1 MGGLINF
8 PMILIYIANVIILFL
23 LLKKILHKPITNYLK
38 KREDKI
44 ADQLDHAAQ
53 AEKDADDLKL
63 KYQQLIEQAQTE
75 AAKIIEESRGLANE
89 QFEETVSSAKL
100 QAKDIIERALREID
114 NEKRAAQNEMR
125 TQITDMAM
133 KIASKVLER
142 EISLEDNRNIID
154 DFFEKVG

>member
-1 MGGLINF
+1 MDSLINF
-8 PMILIYIANVIILFL
+8 PSILIYIANVIILFL

-44 ADQLDHAAQ
+44 VDQLDHAAQ
-53 AEKDADDLKL
+53 AEKDANDLKL
-63 KYQQLIEQAQTE
+63 QYEQLIEQAQSE
-75 AAKIIEESRGLANE
+75 AAKIIENSRGLANE
-89 QFEETVSSAKL
+89 QFEETINAAKL
-100 QAKDIIERALREID
+100 QAKDIIERALREIE

-142 EISLEDNRNIID
+142 EVSTDDNRSIIE